1 MIARRYG
8 KQLHSVEPD
17 FNAVAMNEIA
27 FRRDHDWSLD
37 AGDLDAGYEK
47 IDDHEI
53 VASREGDIQSDVET
67 ALLQTLL
74 ADVRAIEAAAGEH
87 DLVIVENEQTDYPK
101 LRSTQKT
108 IVVGFE
114 NRLHF
119 TYTVAPPIRIGV
131 YRKRGPG

>member
-17 FNAVAMNEIA
+17 FSAVAMNEIA

-37 AGDLDAGYEK
+37 ADDFDGYERV
-47 IDDHEI
+47 DEHEL
-53 VASREGDIQSDVET
+53 VASGEGDIQSDVES

-74 ADVRAIEAAAGEH
+74 ADVRAIEAAAAEG
-87 DLVIVENEQTDYPK
+87 DLVVVENEQTDYPK
-101 LRSTQKT
+101 LRSTQRT

-119 TYTVAPPIRIGV
+119 TYTVAPPLRIGV
-131 YRKRGPG
+131 YRKRV